1 MDKFKL
7 ETSIQFPFFKMNEL
21 VTYSEVKKPSGV
33 AYILLVLIN
42 ESKDR
47 TAGLSNLLENFGV
60 PKNLQYIF
68 ADELEKL
75 ISQDILNCDGFYK
88 NEFET
93 YSIGYFRFTEKGKN
107 VRKYVFGFKKFLR
120 EYTLINERKI
130 EYKELFGNYIAYA
143 LSLGEAKVVEEFVS
157 NNEKYRSLIYKSKWN
172 IRGI

>member
-47 TAGLSNLLENFGV
+47 TVGLSNKLENFGV

-88 NEFET
+88 SEFET
-93 YSIGYFRFTEKGKN
+93 YSIGYFRFTEKGK
-107 VRKYVFGFKKFLR
+107 
-120 EYTLINERKI
+120 KI
-130 EYKELFGNYIAYA
+130 FA
-143 LSLGEAKVVEEFVS
+143 LCS
-157 NNEKYRSLIYKSKWN
+157 
-172 IRGI
+172 RGILPGKES